1 MLECNNTM
9 TYEQILDTHGTLMCT
24 IKGVSML
31 PLLRQNKD
39 VSIIKKKELHC
50 CNKYDVVLFKRKD
63 GQYVLHRILKVQ
75 KNSYWIVGDNCI
87 SGEYVHE
94 EQLLGVLISIIRN
107 GKTIPVTALRY
118 NVYVQTWCR
127 FYPVR
132 FFLLHC
138 RNYAYQLVFLLKHY
152 IKK

>member
-9 TYEQILDTHGTLMCT
+9 TYEQILDTHGTLICT

-31 PLLRQNKD
+31 PLLRQDKD
-39 VSIIKKKELHC
+39 VPIIEKKGLHR
-50 CNKYDVVLFKRKD
+50 CNKYDVVLFKRKN
-63 GQYVLHRILKVQ
+63 GQYVLHRILKVK
-75 KNSYWIVGDNCI
+75 KNNYWIVGDNCI

-94 EQLLGVLISIIRN
+94 EQILGILTSIIRDD
-107 GKTIPVTALRY
+107 KTLPVTSLLY

-138 RNYAYQLVFLLKHY
+138 RSYVYRLVFLLKRH